1 MQGISSCTAKS
12 LPVTIQEAM
21 LKAAIKARD
30 FGYNHFLF
38 LCDSRRSV
46 QVTNRRCTPSW
57 QERILIVGRLVS
69 FSTKCFNLTQ
79 CM

>member
-1 MQGISSCTAKS
+1 MHGISSCTAKS

-57 QERILIVGRLVS
+57 QERILLADWSHLSQNV
-69 FSTKCFNLTQ
+69 LT
-79 CM
+79 